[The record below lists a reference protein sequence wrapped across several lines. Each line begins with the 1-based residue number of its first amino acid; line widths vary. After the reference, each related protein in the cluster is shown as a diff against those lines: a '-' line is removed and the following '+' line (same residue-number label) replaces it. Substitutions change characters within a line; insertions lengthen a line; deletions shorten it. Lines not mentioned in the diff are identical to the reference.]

1 MQNHAYGLLPP
12 AFVPALSRSFCQDH
26 FFVTGPELR
35 QLRNDLSEAIGKPL
49 SAADMAKLC
58 GLAPNEADTF
68 RRWEVSGLTGPAAEL
83 LRILAMASDR
93 YPILDNFNVFDRHDV
108 PLAER
113 PARRDEFREKMRNE
127 VRRRLG

>member
-1 MQNHAYGLLPP
+1 MLKDGCLPR
-12 AFVPALSRSFCQDH
+12 LRSSSLTPISSGP

-35 QLRNDLSEAIGKPL
+35 QLRNDLGDAIGKPL

-93 YPILDNFNVFDRHDV
+93 YPILENFNVFDRYDV
-108 PLAER
+108 PLADR
-113 PARRDEFREKMRNE
+113 PARREEFREKMRNE